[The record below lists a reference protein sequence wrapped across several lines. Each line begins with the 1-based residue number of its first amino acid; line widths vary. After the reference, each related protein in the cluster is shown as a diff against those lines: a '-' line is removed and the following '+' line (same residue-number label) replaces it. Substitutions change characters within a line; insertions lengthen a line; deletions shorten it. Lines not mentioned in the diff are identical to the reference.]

1 MRIIKQDFDQIID
14 SLSPLEA
21 GWMDD
26 TAEAIMARICSVP
39 MKSEYDRSDIAALI
53 DAEDGTAFQVSKFCV
68 GLFLGFSKDK
78 LEVELADRLG
88 AGGTGIKRY
97 HNDRDTY
104 LDVLEEL
111 GLRDAMTATVNARP
125 IWSDL
130 LKERLRSGRGSA
142 IQGQQRGR
150 ELEDFAEAIIK
161 EVFGSDYQTRC
172 TFQGVNGLAKCDF
185 AIPDRTQPL
194 ILIEAKGYGATGS
207 KMSDI
212 IGDVD
217 AIIGAKR
224 HDASLLVITD
234 GLTWKARANDL
245 RKIIQ
250 RQNDGRITRIYTKNM
265 RDQFKADLLT
275 LKNEYGI

>member
-1 MRIIKQDFDQIID
+1 MRVIQQDFDQIID

-21 GWMDD
+21 DWMDD
-26 TAEAIMARICSVP
+26 TAEEIMDRFSAVP
-39 MKSEYDRSDIAALI
+39 MKREYDRADIADLI
-53 DAEDGTAFQVSKFCV
+53 DAENGTAFQVSKFCI

-78 LEVELADRLG
+78 LEVELTDRLG

-97 HNDRDTY
+97 QKDRDTY

-111 GLRDAMTATVNARP
+111 GLRDAMTATVNAKP
-125 IWSDL
+125 IWSDI

-150 ELEDFAEAIIK
+150 ELEDFTEEVIK
-161 EVFGSDYQTRC
+161 EVFGDAYEPRC

-185 AIPDRTQPL
+185 AIPNKTQPF

-224 HDASLLVITD
+224 HDASLLLITD

-250 RQNDGRITRIYTKNM
+250 RQNDGRVTRIYTKQM
-265 RDQFKADLLT
+265 RDQFKADLIT
-275 LKNEYGI
+275 LKAEYGI

>member
-1 MRIIKQDFDQIID
+1 MRILQQSFDAVIS
-14 SLSPLEA
+14 SLSALEA
-21 GWMDD
+21 NWMDD
-26 TAEAIMARICSVP
+26 MAEAIMDRIQSVP
-39 MKSEYDRSDIAALI
+39 MKKEYARSDIAALI
-53 DAEDGTAFQVSKFCV
+53 EAKTGTEFQVSQFCV

-78 LEVELADRLG
+78 LQQELSDRLG
-88 AGGTGIKRY
+88 AGGSGIQRFQK
-97 HNDRDTY
+97 DRETY

-111 GLRDAMTATVNARP
+111 GLLDAMAATVNAKP
-125 IWSDL
+125 IWSDI

-150 ELEDFAEAIIK
+150 ELEDWTEEIIK
-161 EVFGSDYQTRC
+161 EVFGSEYEPRC

-185 AIPDRTQPL
+185 AIPNKEQPF

-224 HDASLLVITD
+224 HDASLLLITD

-245 RKIIQ
+245 RKLVQ
-250 RQNDGRITRIYTKNM
+250 RQNEGRITRIYTKQM
-265 RDQFKADLLT
+265 RDQLKVDLET
-275 LKNEYGI
+275 LKGEYGT